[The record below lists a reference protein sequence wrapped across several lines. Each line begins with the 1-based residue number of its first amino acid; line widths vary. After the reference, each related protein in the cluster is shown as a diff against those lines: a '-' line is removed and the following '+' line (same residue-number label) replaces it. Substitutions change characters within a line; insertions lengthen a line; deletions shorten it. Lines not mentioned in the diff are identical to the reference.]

1 MIAIACDHAGIDLKP
16 HVIAVL
22 DELGIPY
29 KDLGTNSH
37 ESVDYP
43 IYGARAANA
52 VASGECSMGIIM
64 CGTGVGIG
72 MAASMGAFLLMA
84 GQKGKRLALPNSEIM
99 IHQPLG
105 GASGQAT
112 DVAIRAE
119 WLVKTKEKMTRLM
132 SEMTGQ
138 PIERVK
144 QDVERDYFMSA
155 EEGLKY
161 GIIDE
166 IYRPR
171 NAK

>member
-72 MAASMGAFLLMA
+72 IAANKVHGVRCVMCSDCYSALMSREHNDANMLAMGARVVGSELAKMIVRTWLTASFNGERHARRVNQIMTLDEGGTL
-84 GQKGKRLALPNSEIM
+84 QK
-99 IHQPLG
+99 
-105 GASGQAT
+105 
-112 DVAIRAE
+112 
-119 WLVKTKEKMTRLM
+119 
-132 SEMTGQ
+132 
-138 PIERVK
+138 
-144 QDVERDYFMSA
+144 
-155 EEGLKY
+155 
-161 GIIDE
+161 
-166 IYRPR
+166 
-171 NAK
+171 

>member
-29 KDLGTNSH
+29 KDFGTNSH

-72 MAASMGAFLLMA
+72 MAASKVHGIRCVTCSDTYSAKMSRLHNNANM
-84 GQKGKRLALPNSEIM
+84 LALGARVIGSELAKDIVRIWLMTAFEGERHARRVGM
-99 IHQPLG
+99 I
-105 GASGQAT
+105 
-112 DVAIRAE
+112 D
-119 WLVKTKEKMTRLM
+119 RLDRGE
-132 SEMTGQ
+132 SLE
-138 PIERVK
+138 
-144 QDVERDYFMSA
+144 
-155 EEGLKY
+155 
-161 GIIDE
+161 
-166 IYRPR
+166 
-171 NAK
+171 

>member
-72 MAASMGAFLLMA
+72 MAASKVHGIRCVTCTDTYSAKMSRLHNNANM
-84 GQKGKRLALPNSEIM
+84 LALGGRTTEEDKALEIVAAWLDTEFEGGR
-99 IHQPLG
+99 HQ
-105 GASGQAT
+105 
-112 DVAIRAE
+112 R
-119 WLVKTKEKMTRLM
+119 
-132 SEMTGQ
+132 
-138 PIERVK
+138 RV
-144 QDVERDYFMSA
+144 DM
-155 EEGLKY
+155 L
-161 GIIDE
+161 
-166 IYRPR
+166 
-171 NAK
+171 NAM